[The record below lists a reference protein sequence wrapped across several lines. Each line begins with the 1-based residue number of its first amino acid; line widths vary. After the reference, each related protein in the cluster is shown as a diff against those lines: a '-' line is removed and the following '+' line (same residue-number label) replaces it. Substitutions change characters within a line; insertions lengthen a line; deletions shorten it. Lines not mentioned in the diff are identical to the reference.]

1 VGGVMPL
8 TTLPRGDMASDIFAR
23 IGDIKGESLDAK
35 HKDEIEVTSFSWG
48 VNNTMTP
55 SGGAG
60 AGAGK
65 ANFQTLNITHT
76 LDKASPLLL
85 QACAT
90 GTHIKDATI
99 THRKSGK
106 SQQEFLVIKMN
117 DVVITG
123 VSHGGPA
130 DFNTSETVSL
140 SFAKIDFEYR
150 AQKPDGSLDPGL
162 HFTFDLQTNK
172 TF

>member
-1 VGGVMPL
+1 MP
-8 TTLPRGDMASDIFAR
+8 SDIFAKL
-23 IGDIKGESLDAK
+23 GDIKGESLDAK

-55 SGGAG
+55 GGPG
-60 AGAGK
+60 GGAGK
-65 ANFQTLNITHT
+65 ANFQTLNITHA

-90 GTHIKDATI
+90 GTNIKEATI
-99 THRKSGK
+99 THRKAGK
-106 SQQEFLVIKMN
+106 IQQEFLVIKMN
-117 DVVITG
+117 DVIVTG

-140 SFAKIDFEYR
+140 TFGKVDFEYR
-150 AQKPDGSLDPGL
+150 AQKPDGSLEPGL
-162 HFTFDLQTNK
+162 HFKFDLQANK